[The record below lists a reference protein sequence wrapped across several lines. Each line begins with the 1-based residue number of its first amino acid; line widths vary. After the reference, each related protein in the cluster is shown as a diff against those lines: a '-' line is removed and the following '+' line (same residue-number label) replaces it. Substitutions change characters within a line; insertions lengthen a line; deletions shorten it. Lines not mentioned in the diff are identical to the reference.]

1 MASSASLDIQLPEA
15 AGYAVDV
22 DTSGRFPAL
31 KVARPDGRSVTLNGK
46 WTPIEDADRWLTTV
60 LRGWDSP
67 LIILIGLGLGYVLD
81 ALERRGSTATVIAFE
96 PFPES
101 LPYFLARRDWSSW
114 LSSGRLRIA
123 SGPLYPEAPSRIAG
137 LALPGEVPVLVN
149 PALTQA
155 FSGLVVSAR
164 MAWLRARVGT
174 SVDLYLSEVKQSM
187 LHPATLT
194 LLEHFAS
201 IANGAILEIGAYIGG
216 ATMSMARGVRD
227 SGRETPIIT
236 IEPGGSY
243 SNQPF
248 LPSDDIFGD
257 LQRNLTS
264 RGLDRFVTLHRG
276 FSRDENAMAAVTSVL
291 ASRNAKI
298 GLLAID
304 ADGAVER
311 DLNLFLPLCAD
322 GCLISIDDYAESVW
336 HDKWAPTQAAVAKLV
351 DAGRAHK
358 MGVSGYGTWMG
369 VYHATPAS

>member
-1 MASSASLDIQLPEA
+1 
-15 AGYAVDV
+15 
-22 DTSGRFPAL
+22 
-31 KVARPDGRSVTLNGK
+31 
-46 WTPIEDADRWLTTV
+46 
-60 LRGWDSP
+60 
-67 LIILIGLGLGYVLD
+67 
-81 ALERRGSTATVIAFE
+81 VIALE
-96 PFPES
+96 PFPEL
-101 LPYFLARRDWSSW
+101 LPHFLARRDWSSW
-114 LSSGRLRIA
+114 LASGRLRIA
-123 SGPLYPEAPSRIAG
+123 TGPLYPEAPSRISG

-216 ATMSMARGVRD
+216 ATMSMARGIRD
-227 SGRETPIIT
+227 SGRDTPIVT
-236 IEPGGSY
+236 IELGGSY
-243 SNQPF
+243 STQRF
-248 LPSDDIFGD
+248 LPSDDIIGD
-257 LQRNLTS
+257 LKRNLSS
-264 RGLDRFVTLHRG
+264 RGLDRFVTLYQGYSHDPR
-276 FSRDENAMAAVTSVL
+276 AMSCVTSIL
-291 ASRNAKI
+291 AERNAKI

-311 DLNLFLPLCAD
+311 DLGLYLPLCAD

-351 DAGRAHK
+351 DSGRAHA

-369 VYHATPAS
+369 VYHADSAS